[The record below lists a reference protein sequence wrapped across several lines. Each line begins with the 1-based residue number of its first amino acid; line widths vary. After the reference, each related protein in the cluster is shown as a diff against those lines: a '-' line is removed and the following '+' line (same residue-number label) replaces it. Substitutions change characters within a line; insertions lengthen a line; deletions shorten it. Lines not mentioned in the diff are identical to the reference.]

1 MAPAS
6 QSEAKQVIDLD
17 LDEDV
22 RENASIE
29 LGLDEEPEEKIPNEN
44 VLSDTP
50 RTNYT
55 TPSEYA

>member
-6 QSEAKQVIDLD
+6 QSKAKRVIDLD
-17 LDEDV
+17 LDEDF

-44 VLSDTP
+44 VLSDT
-50 RTNYT
+50 TL
-55 TPSEYA
+55 SEYA